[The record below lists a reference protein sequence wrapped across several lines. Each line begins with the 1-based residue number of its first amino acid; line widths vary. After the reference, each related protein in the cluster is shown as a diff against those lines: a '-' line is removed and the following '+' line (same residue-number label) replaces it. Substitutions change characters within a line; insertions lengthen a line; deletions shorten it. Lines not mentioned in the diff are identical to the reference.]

1 MAKTMLAILPFLC
14 CGEIV
19 KNSIIARRD
28 IHGYILSSLK
38 EMCGLS
44 VKKDLND
51 WSMSIAEKS
60 SQLQD
65 VLEKLKDKEFLRP
78 KLNDFN
84 TRMWSMQKDFQ
95 MKDEK
100 IFQCQRHSSFSF
112 HIFLFT
118 LIWGRGVQKL
128 VFTKGF

>member
-1 MAKTMLAILPFLC
+1 MLVNVKLDVSDKRHYLSGFQTLLVFLILNGMAKTMLAILPFLC
-14 CGEIV
+14 CGKIV

-84 TRMWSMQKDFQ
+84 TRM
-95 MKDEK
+95 
-100 IFQCQRHSSFSF
+100 
-112 HIFLFT
+112 
-118 LIWGRGVQKL
+118 
-128 VFTKGF
+128 